1 MVCCSLNPK
10 ITILQEGVSLWVSFW
25 QRYHVG
31 QVHWKISSVIS
42 VVIRK
47 EPRQHLLDAL
57 QMQGPVSFP
66 GCSQEIHQHLHHL
79 QVAVPKHFKRTIVV
93 FAVFLLK
100 IEYYLEFQHRYK
112 PVEFPWAKLFSDIL

>member
-1 MVCCSLNPK
+1 MGRCSLNPK

-42 VVIRK
+42 VVVR
-47 EPRQHLLDAL
+47 EETRQHL
-57 QMQGPVSFP
+57 P
-66 GCSQEIHQHLHHL
+66 GCSQEIHQHLHHF

-93 FAVFLLK
+93 FAVFLVK
-100 IEYYLEFQHRYK
+100 IEYYLEFRHRYK